1 MKYFA
6 YGSNMLAARL
16 RRRGVSAQAVGP
28 ALLRGHRLVWT
39 KRSADGS
46 GKCGVLP
53 TADPAD
59 VVWGALF
66 EIDDRKLSILDQAEG
81 AGRGYLRET
90 VVVRAGGQR
99 VEAAAYIAIDV
110 VEGLRPYEWY
120 KQLVVVGAKKAGL
133 PTAYIDW
140 LSAVLSKQDPDEA
153 RRNAEVRPLALGGD

>member
-59 VVWGALF
+59 VVWGVLF
-66 EIDDRKLSILDQAEG
+66 EIDDRELSILDRAEG

-90 VVVRAGGQR
+90 IAVRAGGR
-99 VEAAAYIAIDV
+99 PVEAATYIAIDV

-120 KQLVVVGAKKAGL
+120 KRLAVAGAKKAGL

-140 LSAVLSKQDPDEA
+140 LNTVSSKQDPDEA
-153 RRNAEVRPLALGGD
+153 RRDAELRTLAPEGD